1 MNDFIKNKSV
11 SVCMITYGHESYI
24 EKAIEGVLQ
33 QICDFNVELIIAN
46 DCSPDCTDT
55 IIASIIKN
63 HPKGS
68 IIKYYKNEN
77 NIGMM
82 PNFIFALK
90 QCKGKYIAICE
101 GDDYWTDNLKLQ
113 KQVDFLE
120 ANSDYVLCFHQVAIL
135 KSNGVIVDDFI
146 TKVPK
151 NHETIDDFARHG
163 NYIHTP
169 SVVYRNIIKEFPNEF
184 NITPIGDFFL
194 YMILAEHGKFKYLTD
209 RMCVYRHG
217 IGVFS
222 SQTDFKVSLNIIELF
237 SCLLSSL
244 KDEKI
249 NKIILERQFQQL
261 ERLRGKYLIVKSKKR
276 RSFNIIKNIVKQIK
290 KRIFKLFKNN

>member
-1 MNDFIKNKSV
+1 MNDFTTNKLV
-11 SVCMITYGHESYI
+11 SVCMITYGHENYI
-24 EKAIEGVLQ
+24 KQAIESVLQ
-33 QICDFNVELIIAN
+33 QICNFNVELIIAN

-55 IIASIIKN
+55 IIANIIKN

-90 QCKGKYIAICE
+90 HCKGKYIALCE

-135 KSNGVIVDDFI
+135 KSNGAIVDDFI
-146 TKVPK
+146 TKIPK
-151 NHETIDDFARHG
+151 NHENIDDFAQHG

-184 NITPIGDFFL
+184 NKTPIGDFFL

-209 RMCVYRHG
+209 RMCVYRYG
-217 IGVFS
+217 IGFFS
-222 SQTDFKVSLNIIELF
+222 SQNDFKVSLNIIQLF
-237 SCLLSSL
+237 SCLLSSV

-249 NKIILERQFQQL
+249 KKIILERQFQQL
-261 ERLRGKYLIVKSKKR
+261 ERLEKKYLIVDDNKKQ
-276 RSFNIIKNIVKQIK
+276 SFNGIKNKVKQIK
-290 KRIFKLFKNN
+290 KRVFKLFKNN